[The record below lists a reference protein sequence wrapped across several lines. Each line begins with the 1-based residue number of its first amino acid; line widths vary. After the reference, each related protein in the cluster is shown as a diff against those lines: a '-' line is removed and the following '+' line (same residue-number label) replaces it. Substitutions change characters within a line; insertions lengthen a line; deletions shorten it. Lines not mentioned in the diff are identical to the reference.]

1 MIRRKEEGE
10 KRREKREVV
19 LRRVEEDKRRWEV
32 EGSVVFTQQKGV
44 KRGSIYSLFHNK
56 YLEDNKTMYI
66 CNHSQK
72 ISNVCKVSL

>member
-1 MIRRKEEGE
+1 MEGV
-10 KRREKREVV
+10 VV
-19 LRRVEEDKRRWEV
+19 LVVVDGPSMKKKTI
-32 EGSVVFTQQKGV
+32 VVFTQQKGV